1 LRYFFT
7 IIEASS
13 SGLISAWYTVVYYI
27 LTTGVRP
34 LPDVT

>member
-1 LRYFFT
+1 L
-7 IIEASS
+7 
-13 SGLISAWYTVVYYI
+13 LDDLLYYI